1 MAEVIQIQA
10 VRVGASSG
18 PFLFP
23 ESETKE
29 VAGNSA
35 IRKQAGNRAKN
46 RAKSH
51 KSQSQEISH
60 E

>member
-23 ESETKE
+23 KSETKE
-29 VAGNSA
+29 AGNSV

-46 RAKSH
+46 QAKNQTKNRAKAR
-51 KSQSQEISH
+51 K
-60 E
+60 